1 MTWNARRRFLIQ
13 SLLSERP
20 EYRNA
25 EFPADEGGQ
34 RRLRGLMNVR
44 APQHI
49 AAAFR

>member
-25 EFPADEGGQ
+25 ELPADEGGQ
-34 RRLRGLMNVR
+34 RRLLRFAEISSPDFVAISR
-44 APQHI
+44 
-49 AAAFR
+49 